1 MDHATAQEQKQVT
14 SKEVLGSINLA
25 PADNPTQFL
34 LCLLEQSFCH

>member
-1 MDHATAQEQKQVT
+1 MNHATAQEQKQVT

-25 PADNPTQFL
+25 EWDYQLVLL